1 MYFIIVN
8 VTRIKRF
15 FNVSIW
21 LVCGFVISLAI
32 LTHTP
37 SVQSFIGKKVAEA
50 VGDKL
55 GTRVKI
61 GRVDIGFLNR
71 LIIDNVIIYDKEQV
85 DMLKAGRISAKFD
98 IIDLSRGRITITSA
112 QLFALQARLYKSAP
126 DKQPNFQFVL
136 DSLASKDTETK
147 STLDLAIKSLVIRNG
162 HVIYDE
168 KYVAR
173 TQLFTP
179 SHINIDKIST
189 HIMLNK
195 LSNDSLN
202 IYTKKFSCIEQSG
215 LAINDFTFS
224 LVANRSHAA
233 LREFMLETP
242 QSKIMIPELDLAYQ
256 CDDHGMIPSS
266 LEYQGGLSGIITP
279 SDFAP
284 LAALLKDFSRPLS
297 LRAALSGTSSSL
309 KLKSIAI
316 HQGNDVSLE
325 VRGELHDWKKT
336 PRWSAVISRF
346 TMDAEA
352 VKYFTDALA
361 PKIQLPEFVGHI
373 GQTTLHGKFSGQ
385 GSDIAAD
392 ANLTTAI
399 GTVSLKAKTINH
411 LTSGRIDAKDLN
423 IGIIANQEN
432 LGELDGQL
440 DFKALHA
447 NGKYELKSVNG
458 NVTKF
463 DYNGYRYQNI
473 ALKYNADGQYD
484 HGEISIDDPNANVV
498 AYGKKKKAKTPD
510 FSIGAKIR
518 GLNLARLNLTDQFKD
533 ATIDADIEADIHG
546 SNFNNALGSVS
557 VSNFNVKG
565 GNRDYHLSQLTIN
578 AQRNDN
584 MHELAMNSDFGNVKV
599 TGRYNYATLLQSL
612 TNIVGSKLPTLPGLP
627 KMNHNIDNDFQINA
641 QIVKSDWLNSLLGI
655 PLNLKRPLTLE
666 GSVRDSNRKIEMTLN
681 LPSFDYGKSSYERG
695 YIRLTSP
702 DDVLEAFAHLQQV
715 GKNDGG
721 TYWNI
726 HALAED
732 NNLHTLLSF
741 ENNGKSNFSGIINT
755 EANFYNNHH
764 GMATANIN
772 IQPSTIA
779 IGDSVWHV
787 KPASINYYENHL
799 TVNHLSVEHNKQ
811 HIIINGEATPNAN
824 DTLTVDLH
832 DVDVSY
838 ILNLINFHSVEFAG
852 KATGLAHISSLF
864 GKPDMRGD
872 LWVRDFKFEDGRMG
886 ILTANVA
893 LNHQKEQ
900 LDIDATAF
908 DENDS
913 RTYIHGYVSPQRN
926 YIDLNIKANNTRGEF
941 IESFCGSFMGNTNLR
956 INGNVRVFGD
966 LSEVNLEGNAIADGS
981 IDIKPL
987 NTTYTLEAC
996 PVKLV
1001 PDEIRLANC
1010 NIMDRNGNRGVVNG
1024 AIYHKHLT
1032 RMTYDIGVTANN
1044 LLAYDFKTY
1053 GDQTFF
1059 GTVFATG
1066 DCRIKGKSGEVVIDA
1081 HATPQKGSFIE
1092 YNASSPE
1099 SISNQSFIHWQDR
1112 DSLKLAANTSHN
1124 EVEQDTESEI
1134 DIASD
1139 IHLNLQIDCTPDATL
1154 RVLMDKQSG
1163 DYIALHGN
1171 GSIRATYFNK
1181 GDFDM
1186 FGTYEVESGVYKLT
1200 IQNIIRRDFQFLPG
1214 GTIGFG
1220 GDPMDAIL
1228 KLKAQYAVNG
1238 VSLSDLN
1245 VGKSF
1250 TSNNIRV
1257 NCLMNITGTPIMPK
1271 VDFGLDLPTVS
1282 NDAKQMITQLINS
1295 EEGMN
1300 QQVLYLLAVGRFYSQ
1315 NNNSNS
1321 SLTTQQQSRTSLAMQ
1336 SILSG
1341 TISQQLNTILN
1352 TVTKND
1358 NWNFG
1363 ANISTGD
1370 EGWNNAEYEGLLSGR
1385 MLNNRLLFNGQFGYR
1400 DNANATTSFI
1410 GDFDLQYLIYPNGN
1424 LAVRV
1429 YNQTND
1435 RYFTKNSLNTQG
1447 LGIILKRD
1455 FNGWRDLLGLHPQ
1468 KKDKKAQKKDKK
1480 AQKKDKKAQKKDKN
1494 AKKKAKKAKDKRKNK
1509 QQ

>member
-55 GTRVKI
+55 GTEVKI

-112 QLFALQARLYKSAP
+112 QLFALLARLYKSAP

-147 STLDLAIKSLVIRNG
+147 STLDLAIKLLVIRNG

-173 TQLFTP
+173 TQLFSH

-202 IYTKKFSCIEQSG
+202 IYTKKFSCVEQSG
-215 LAINDFTFS
+215 MAINDFTFS

-242 QSKIMIPELDLAYQ
+242 QSKIKIPELDLAYQ
-256 CDDHGMIPSS
+256 CNNQGMIPSS
-266 LEYQGGLSGIITP
+266 LEYEGGLSGTITP
-279 SDFAP
+279 SDFAS
-284 LAALLKDFSRPLS
+284 LAAFLKDFSRPLS

-325 VRGELHDWKKT
+325 GRGELQDWKKT

-392 ANLTTAI
+392 ANLSTAI
-399 GTVSLKAKTINH
+399 GTVILKAKAINH

-423 IGIIANQEN
+423 IGIIANQDN

-498 AYGKKKKAKTPD
+498 AFGKKKRAKTPD

-546 SNFNNALGSVS
+546 SNFNNALGSIS

-584 MHELAMNSDFGNVKV
+584 VHELAMNSDFGNIKV

-666 GSVRDSNRKIEMTLN
+666 GSVRDSDRKIEMTLN

-732 NNLHTLLSF
+732 NKLHTLLSF

-926 YIDLNIKANNTRGEF
+926 YIDLNIKASNTRGEF
-941 IESFCGSFMGNTNLR
+941 IESFCSSFMRNINLR
-956 INGNVRVFGD
+956 INGNIRVFGD

-1112 DSLKLAANTSHN
+1112 DSLKQAANTRHN

-1468 KKDKKAQKKDKK
+1468 KKDKKA
-1480 AQKKDKKAQKKDKN
+1480 
-1494 AKKKAKKAKDKRKNK
+1494 KKKVKKAKDKRKNK

>member
-112 QLFALQARLYKSAP
+112 QLFTLQARLYKSAP
-126 DKQPNFQFVL
+126 GKQPNFQFVL

-173 TQLFTP
+173 TQLFSP

-202 IYTKKFSCIEQSG
+202 IYTKKFSCVEQSG
-215 LAINDFTFS
+215 LAINDLTFS

-242 QSKIMIPELDLAYQ
+242 QSKIKIPELDLAYQ
-256 CDDHGMIPSS
+256 CNDQGMIPSS
-266 LEYQGGLSGIITP
+266 LEYEGGLSGTITP

-284 LAALLKDFSRPLS
+284 LTAFLKDFSRPLS

-325 VRGELHDWKKT
+325 ARGELHDWKKT

-392 ANLTTAI
+392 ANLSTAI
-399 GTVSLKAKTINH
+399 GTVSLKAKAINH

-423 IGIIANQEN
+423 IGIIANQDN

-498 AYGKKKKAKTPD
+498 AFGKKKRAKTPE

-546 SNFNNALGSVS
+546 SNFNNALSSVS

-565 GNRDYHLSQLTIN
+565 GSRDYHLSQLTIN

-584 MHELAMNSDFGNVKV
+584 VHELAMNSDFGNIKV

-666 GSVRDSNRKIEMTLN
+666 GSVKDSNRKIEMTLN

-732 NNLHTLLSF
+732 NKLHTLLSF

-799 TVNHLSVEHNKQ
+799 TVNHLSVVHNKQ

-941 IESFCGSFMGNTNLR
+941 IESFCGSFMRNTNLR
-956 INGNVRVFGD
+956 INGNIRIFGD
-966 LSEVNLEGNAIADGS
+966 LSEVNLEGDAIADGS

-1053 GDQTFF
+1053 GDETFF

-1081 HATPQKGSFIE
+1081 HAAPQKGSFIE

-1112 DSLKLAANTSHN
+1112 DSLKLAANTRQN

-1186 FGTYEVESGVYKLT
+1186 FGTYEVENGVYKLT

-1468 KKDKKAQKKDKK
+1468 KKDKKA
-1480 AQKKDKKAQKKDKN
+1480 
-1494 AKKKAKKAKDKRKNK
+1494 KKKAKKAKDKRKNK

>member
-1 MYFIIVN
+1 M
-8 VTRIKRF
+8 
-15 FNVSIW
+15 
-21 LVCGFVISLAI
+21 
-32 LTHTP
+32 
-37 SVQSFIGKKVAEA
+37 QSFIGKKVAEA
-50 VGDKL
+50 VSDKL

-112 QLFALQARLYKSAP
+112 QLFALQARLYKSTP

-147 STLDLAIKSLVIRNG
+147 GTLDLAIKSLVIRNG

-202 IYTKKFSCIEQSG
+202 IYTKKFSCVEQSG

-256 CDDHGMIPSS
+256 CNDQGMIPSS
-266 LEYQGGLSGIITP
+266 LEYQGGLSGTITP

-297 LRAALSGTSSSL
+297 LRGALSGTSSSL

-325 VRGELHDWKKT
+325 ARGELHDWKKT

-346 TMDAEA
+346 TMDTEA
-352 VKYFTDALA
+352 VKYFTEALA

-373 GQTTLHGKFSGQ
+373 GQTTLYGKFSGQ

-399 GTVSLKAKTINH
+399 GTTSLKARTINH

-423 IGIIANQEN
+423 IGIIANQDN

-447 NGKYELKSVNG
+447 NGKYELESVNG

-498 AYGKKKKAKTPD
+498 AFGKKKRAKTPD

-578 AQRNDN
+578 AQHNDN
-584 MHELAMNSDFGNVKV
+584 VHELAMNCDFGNIKV

-641 QIVKSDWLNSLLGI
+641 QIVKSDWLNQLLGI

-732 NNLHTLLSF
+732 NKLHTLLSF

-824 DTLTVDLH
+824 DTLIVDLH

-941 IESFCGSFMGNTNLR
+941 IESFCSSFMRNTNLR

-1468 KKDKKAQKKDKK
+1468 KKDKKA
-1480 AQKKDKKAQKKDKN
+1480 
-1494 AKKKAKKAKDKRKNK
+1494 KKKAKKAKDKRKNK

>member
-55 GTRVKI
+55 GSRVKI

-173 TQLFTP
+173 TQLFSP

-202 IYTKKFSCIEQSG
+202 IYTKKFSCVEQSG

-256 CDDHGMIPSS
+256 CNDQGMIPSS
-266 LEYQGGLSGIITP
+266 LEYQGGLSGTITP

-284 LAALLKDFSRPLS
+284 LAVFLKDFSRPLS
-297 LRAALSGTSSSL
+297 LRAALNGTSSSL

-325 VRGELHDWKKT
+325 ARGELHDWKKT
-336 PRWSAVISRF
+336 PRWSAIISRF

-392 ANLTTAI
+392 ANLSTAI
-399 GTVSLKAKTINH
+399 GTVILKAKAINH

-423 IGIIANQEN
+423 IGIIANQDN

-498 AYGKKKKAKTPD
+498 AFGKKKKAKTPD

-584 MHELAMNSDFGNVKV
+584 VHELAMNSDFGNLKV

-732 NNLHTLLSF
+732 NKLHTLLSF

-799 TVNHLSVEHNKQ
+799 TVNHLSVVHNKQ

-941 IESFCGSFMGNTNLR
+941 IESFCGSFMRNTNLR
-956 INGNVRVFGD
+956 INGNVKVFGD

-981 IDIKPL
+981 MDIKPL

-996 PVKLV
+996 PIKLV

-1053 GDQTFF
+1053 SDQTFF

-1112 DSLKLAANTSHN
+1112 DSLKLAANTRHN

-1468 KKDKKAQKKDKK
+1468 KKDKKA
-1480 AQKKDKKAQKKDKN
+1480 
-1494 AKKKAKKAKDKRKNK
+1494 KKKAKKATSKRKNK

>member
-50 VGDKL
+50 VSDKL

-173 TQLFTP
+173 TQIFTP

-202 IYTKKFSCIEQSG
+202 IYTKKFSCVEQSG

-224 LVANRSHAA
+224 LVSNRSHAA
-233 LREFMLETP
+233 LREFMLEAP
-242 QSKIMIPELDLAYQ
+242 QSKIMISELDLDYQ
-256 CDDHGMIPSS
+256 CNDQGMIPSS
-266 LEYQGGLSGIITP
+266 LEYQGGLSGTITP

-309 KLKSIAI
+309 KLKNIAI
-316 HQGNDVSLE
+316 HQGNDISLE
-325 VRGELHDWKKT
+325 ARGELQDWKKT

-361 PKIQLPEFVGHI
+361 PKIQVPEFVGHI

-463 DYNGYRYQNI
+463 DYKGYRYQNI

-498 AYGKKKKAKTPD
+498 AFGKKKKAKTPD

-565 GNRDYHLSQLTIN
+565 GSRDYHLSQLTIN

-584 MHELAMNSDFGNVKV
+584 VHELAMNSDFGNIKV

-641 QIVKSDWLNSLLGI
+641 QIVKSDWLNQLLGI

-732 NNLHTLLSF
+732 NKLHTLLSF

-1468 KKDKKAQKKDKK
+1468 KKDKKA
-1480 AQKKDKKAQKKDKN
+1480 
-1494 AKKKAKKAKDKRKNK
+1494 KKKAKKAKDKRKNK

>member
-1480 AQKKDKKAQKKDKN
+1480 AQKKDKN

>member
-1 MYFIIVN
+1 MYFIIIN

-50 VGDKL
+50 VSDKL

-112 QLFALQARLYKSAP
+112 QLFALQARLYKPAP

-173 TQLFTP
+173 TQLFSP

-202 IYTKKFSCIEQSG
+202 IYTKKFSCVEQSG

-224 LVANRSHAA
+224 LVANRSHVA

-256 CDDHGMIPSS
+256 CNDQGMIPSS
-266 LEYQGGLSGIITP
+266 LEYQGGLSGTITP

-325 VRGELHDWKKT
+325 ARGELHDWEKT

-392 ANLTTAI
+392 ANLSTAI
-399 GTVSLKAKTINH
+399 GTVILKAKAINH

-423 IGIIANQEN
+423 IGIIANQDN

-498 AYGKKKKAKTPD
+498 AFGKKKKAKTPD

-584 MHELAMNSDFGNVKV
+584 VHELAMNSDFGKIKV
-599 TGRYNYATLLQSL
+599 TGRYNYATLLHSL

-732 NNLHTLLSF
+732 NKLHTLLSF

-941 IESFCGSFMGNTNLR
+941 IESFCGSFMRNTNLR

-996 PVKLV
+996 PIKLV

-1053 GDQTFF
+1053 SDQTFF

-1112 DSLKLAANTSHN
+1112 DSLKLAANTRHN

-1468 KKDKKAQKKDKK
+1468 KKDKKA
-1480 AQKKDKKAQKKDKN
+1480 
-1494 AKKKAKKAKDKRKNK
+1494 KKKAKKATSKRKNK

>member
-37 SVQSFIGKKVAEA
+37 SVQSFIGKKVADA

-173 TQLFTP
+173 TQLFSP

-202 IYTKKFSCIEQSG
+202 IYTKKFSCVEQSG

-242 QSKIMIPELDLAYQ
+242 QSKIMIPELDLSYQ
-256 CDDHGMIPSS
+256 CNDQGLIPSS
-266 LEYQGGLSGIITP
+266 LEYQGGLSGTITP

-284 LAALLKDFSRPLS
+284 LTAFLKDFSRPLS

-325 VRGELHDWKKT
+325 ARGELHDWEKT

-392 ANLTTAI
+392 ANLSTAI
-399 GTVSLKAKTINH
+399 GTVILKAKAINH

-423 IGIIANQEN
+423 IGIIANQDN

-447 NGKYELKSVNG
+447 NGKYKLKSVNG

-473 ALKYNADGQYD
+473 ALKYNSDGQYD
-484 HGEISIDDPNANVV
+484 HGEVSIDDPNANVV
-498 AYGKKKKAKTPD
+498 AFGKKKKAKTPD

-584 MHELAMNSDFGNVKV
+584 VHELAMNSDFGNIKV

-641 QIVKSDWLNSLLGI
+641 QIVKSDWLSSLLGI

-732 NNLHTLLSF
+732 NKLHTLLSF

-941 IESFCGSFMGNTNLR
+941 IESFCGSFMRNTNLR
-956 INGNVRVFGD
+956 INGNIRVFGD

-1112 DSLKLAANTSHN
+1112 DSLKLAANTRHN

-1220 GDPMDAIL
+1220 GAPMDAIL

-1468 KKDKKAQKKDKK
+1468 KKDKKA
-1480 AQKKDKKAQKKDKN
+1480 
-1494 AKKKAKKAKDKRKNK
+1494 KKKAKKATSKRKNK

>member
-37 SVQSFIGKKVAEA
+37 SVQGFIGKKVAEA
-50 VGDKL
+50 VSDKL

-112 QLFALQARLYKSAP
+112 QLFALQARLYKSTP

-202 IYTKKFSCIEQSG
+202 IYTKKFSCVEQSG
-215 LAINDFTFS
+215 MAINDFTFS
-224 LVANRSHAA
+224 LVANRSHAT
-233 LREFMLETP
+233 LREFILETP

-256 CDDHGMIPSS
+256 CNDQGMIPSS
-266 LEYQGGLSGIITP
+266 LEYQGGLSGTITP

-316 HQGNDVSLE
+316 HQGNDASLE
-325 VRGELHDWKKT
+325 ARGELHDWKKT

-399 GTVSLKAKTINH
+399 GTASLKTKTINH

-423 IGIIANQEN
+423 IGIIANQDN

-533 ATIDADIEADIHG
+533 VTIDADIEADIHG

-584 MHELAMNSDFGNVKV
+584 VHELAMNSDFGNIKV

-641 QIVKSDWLNSLLGI
+641 QIVKSDWLNQLLGI

-715 GKNDGG
+715 GKNDSG

-732 NNLHTLLSF
+732 NKLHTLLSF

-941 IESFCGSFMGNTNLR
+941 IESFCGSFMRNTNLR

-1001 PDEIRLANC
+1001 PDEIRLTNC

-1257 NCLMNITGTPIMPK
+1257 NCLMNINGTPIMPK

-1468 KKDKKAQKKDKK
+1468 KKDKKA
-1480 AQKKDKKAQKKDKN
+1480 
-1494 AKKKAKKAKDKRKNK
+1494 KKKAKKAKDKRKNK

>member
-55 GTRVKI
+55 GTGVKI

-112 QLFALQARLYKSAP
+112 QLFALQARLYKPAP

-173 TQLFTP
+173 TQLFSP

-202 IYTKKFSCIEQSG
+202 IYTKKFSCVEQSG
-215 LAINDFTFS
+215 MAINDFTFS

-233 LREFMLETP
+233 LRDFMLETP

-256 CDDHGMIPSS
+256 CNDQGMIPSS
-266 LEYQGGLSGIITP
+266 LEYQGGLSGTITP

-284 LAALLKDFSRPLS
+284 LTALLKDFSRPLS

-325 VRGELHDWKKT
+325 ARGELHDWKKT

-392 ANLTTAI
+392 ANLSTAI
-399 GTVSLKAKTINH
+399 GTVILKAKAINH

-423 IGIIANQEN
+423 IGIIANQDN

-498 AYGKKKKAKTPD
+498 AFGKKKKAKTPD
-510 FSIGAKIR
+510 FSIGARIR

-584 MHELAMNSDFGNVKV
+584 VHELAMNSDFGNIKV

-641 QIVKSDWLNSLLGI
+641 QIAKSDWLNSLLGI

-732 NNLHTLLSF
+732 NKLHTLLSF

-941 IESFCGSFMGNTNLR
+941 IESFCGSFMRNTNLR
-956 INGNVRVFGD
+956 INGNIRVFGD
-966 LSEVNLEGNAIADGS
+966 LSEVNLEGDAIADGS

-1468 KKDKKAQKKDKK
+1468 KKDKKA
-1480 AQKKDKKAQKKDKN
+1480 
-1494 AKKKAKKAKDKRKNK
+1494 KKKAKKATSKRKNK

>member
-168 KYVAR
+168 KYIAR

-202 IYTKKFSCIEQSG
+202 IYTKKFSCVEQSG

-242 QSKIMIPELDLAYQ
+242 QSKIKIPELDLAYQ
-256 CDDHGMIPSS
+256 CNDQGMIPSS
-266 LEYQGGLSGIITP
+266 LEYQGGLSGTITP

-325 VRGELHDWKKT
+325 ARGELQDWKKT

-346 TMDAEA
+346 TMDTEA
-352 VKYFTDALA
+352 VKYFTEALA
-361 PKIQLPEFVGHI
+361 PKILLPEFVGHI

-385 GSDIAAD
+385 GSDITAD
-392 ANLTTAI
+392 ANLSTAI
-399 GTVSLKAKTINH
+399 GTASLKTKTINH

-423 IGIIANQEN
+423 IGVIANQDN

-447 NGKYELKSVNG
+447 NGKYEFKSVNG

-484 HGEISIDDPNANVV
+484 HGEICIDDPNANVV
-498 AYGKKKKAKTPD
+498 AFGKKKKAKTPD

-584 MHELAMNSDFGNVKV
+584 VHELAMNSDFGNIKV

-641 QIVKSDWLNSLLGI
+641 QIVKSDWLNQLLGI

-732 NNLHTLLSF
+732 NKLHTLLSF

-941 IESFCGSFMGNTNLR
+941 IESFCGSFMRNTNLR
-956 INGNVRVFGD
+956 INGDIRVFGD

-1010 NIMDRNGNRGVVNG
+1010 NIMDRNGNRGIVNG

-1163 DYIALHGN
+1163 DYLALHGN

-1468 KKDKKAQKKDKK
+1468 KKDKKA
-1480 AQKKDKKAQKKDKN
+1480 
-1494 AKKKAKKAKDKRKNK
+1494 KKKAKKAKEKRKNK

>member
-55 GTRVKI
+55 GTKVKI

-71 LIIDNVIIYDKEQV
+71 LIIDNVVIYDKEQV

-173 TQLFTP
+173 TQLFSP
-179 SHINIDKIST
+179 CHININKIST

-202 IYTKKFSCIEQSG
+202 IYTKKFSCVEQSG

-256 CDDHGMIPSS
+256 CNEQGMIPSS
-266 LEYQGGLSGIITP
+266 LEYQGGLSGTITP
-279 SDFAP
+279 SDFTP

-297 LRAALSGTSSSL
+297 LRGALSGTSSSL

-325 VRGELHDWKKT
+325 ARGELQDWKKT

-385 GSDIAAD
+385 GADIAAD
-392 ANLTTAI
+392 ANLSTAI
-399 GTVSLKAKTINH
+399 GTVSLKAKAINH

-423 IGIIANQEN
+423 IGIIANQDN

-498 AYGKKKKAKTPD
+498 AFGKKKKAKTPD
-510 FSIGAKIR
+510 FSIEARIR

-546 SNFNNALGSVS
+546 SNFNSALGSVS

-584 MHELAMNSDFGNVKV
+584 VHELAMNSDFGNIKV

-732 NNLHTLLSF
+732 NKLHTLLSF

-764 GMATANIN
+764 GMATADIN

-799 TVNHLSVEHNKQ
+799 TVNNLSVEHNKQ

-926 YIDLNIKANNTRGEF
+926 YIDLNIKASNTRGEF
-941 IESFCGSFMGNTNLR
+941 IESFCGSFMRNTNLR

-981 IDIKPL
+981 MDIKPL

-1112 DSLKLAANTSHN
+1112 DSLKLAANTRHN

-1352 TVTKND
+1352 SVTKND

-1410 GDFDLQYLIYPNGN
+1410 GDFDLQYLIHPNGN

-1468 KKDKKAQKKDKK
+1468 KKDKKA
-1480 AQKKDKKAQKKDKN
+1480 
-1494 AKKKAKKAKDKRKNK
+1494 KKKAKKTTSKRKNK

>member
-37 SVQSFIGKKVAEA
+37 SVQNFIGKKVAEA

-173 TQLFTP
+173 TQLFSP

-202 IYTKKFSCIEQSG
+202 IYTKKFSCVEQSG

-256 CDDHGMIPSS
+256 CNDQGMIPSS
-266 LEYQGGLSGIITP
+266 LEYEGGLSGTITP

-284 LAALLKDFSRPLS
+284 LTAFLKDFSRPLS

-325 VRGELHDWKKT
+325 ARGELHDWKKT

-352 VKYFTDALA
+352 LKYFTDALA

-392 ANLTTAI
+392 ANLSTAI

-423 IGIIANQEN
+423 IGIIANQDN
-432 LGELDGQL
+432 LGEFDGQL

-498 AYGKKKKAKTPD
+498 AFVKKKKAKTPD

-546 SNFNNALGSVS
+546 SNFNNALGSMS

-584 MHELAMNSDFGNVKV
+584 VHELAMNSDFGNIKV

-732 NNLHTLLSF
+732 NKLHTLLSF

-941 IESFCGSFMGNTNLR
+941 IESFCSSFMRNTNLR

-996 PVKLV
+996 PIKLV

-1010 NIMDRNGNRGVVNG
+1010 NIMDRNGNHGVVNG

-1112 DSLKLAANTSHN
+1112 DSLKLAANTRHN

-1468 KKDKKAQKKDKK
+1468 KKDKKA
-1480 AQKKDKKAQKKDKN
+1480 
-1494 AKKKAKKAKDKRKNK
+1494 KKKAKKAKDKRKNK

>member
-98 IIDLSRGRITITSA
+98 IIDLSRGCITITSA

-168 KYVAR
+168 KYIAR
-173 TQLFTP
+173 TQLFSP

-202 IYTKKFSCIEQSG
+202 IYTKKFSCVEQSG
-215 LAINDFTFS
+215 LEINDFTFS
-224 LVANRSHAA
+224 LVGNRSHAA

-242 QSKIMIPELDLAYQ
+242 QSKIMIPELDLSYQ
-256 CDDHGMIPSS
+256 GNDQGLIPSS
-266 LEYQGGLSGIITP
+266 LEYQGGLSGTITP

-284 LAALLKDFSRPLS
+284 LTAFLKDFSRPLS

-325 VRGELHDWKKT
+325 ARGELHDWEKT

-361 PKIQLPEFVGHI
+361 HKIQLPEFVGHI

-385 GSDIAAD
+385 GADIAAD
-392 ANLTTAI
+392 ANLSTAI

-423 IGIIANQEN
+423 IGIIANQDN

-447 NGKYELKSVNG
+447 NGKYKLKSVNG

-484 HGEISIDDPNANVV
+484 HGEISINDPNANVV
-498 AYGKKKKAKTPD
+498 AFGKKKKAKTPE

-584 MHELAMNSDFGNVKV
+584 VHELAMNSDFGNIKV

-732 NNLHTLLSF
+732 NKLHTLLSF

-941 IESFCGSFMGNTNLR
+941 IESFCGSFMRNTNLR
-956 INGNVRVFGD
+956 INGNIRVFGD

-981 IDIKPL
+981 MDIKPL

-1112 DSLKLAANTSHN
+1112 DSLKLAANTIHN

-1154 RVLMDKQSG
+1154 RVLMDKQSA

-1468 KKDKKAQKKDKK
+1468 KKDKKA
-1480 AQKKDKKAQKKDKN
+1480 
-1494 AKKKAKKAKDKRKNK
+1494 KKKAKKAKDKRKNK

>member
-126 DKQPNFQFVL
+126 GKQPNFQFVL

-147 STLDLAIKSLVIRNG
+147 GTLDLAIKSLVIRNG

-173 TQLFTP
+173 TQLFSP

-202 IYTKKFSCIEQSG
+202 IYTKKFSCVEQSG

-256 CDDHGMIPSS
+256 CDDQGMIPSS
-266 LEYQGGLSGIITP
+266 LEYQGGLSGTITP

-284 LAALLKDFSRPLS
+284 LAAFLKDFSRPLS

-325 VRGELHDWKKT
+325 ARGELHDWKKT

-361 PKIQLPEFVGHI
+361 PKIQLPVFVGHI

-392 ANLTTAI
+392 ANLSTAI
-399 GTVSLKAKTINH
+399 GTVILKTKTINH

-423 IGIIANQEN
+423 IGIIANQDN

-473 ALKYNADGQYD
+473 ALKYNADSQYD
-484 HGEISIDDPNANVV
+484 HGEVSIDDPNANVV
-498 AYGKKKKAKTPD
+498 AFGKKKKAKTPD
-510 FSIGAKIR
+510 FSIEARIR

-584 MHELAMNSDFGNVKV
+584 VHELAMNSDFGNIKV

-655 PLNLKRPLTLE
+655 PLYLKRPLTLE

-732 NNLHTLLSF
+732 NKLHTLLSF

-872 LWVRDFKFEDGRMG
+872 LWVRDFKLEDGRMG

-941 IESFCGSFMGNTNLR
+941 IESFCGSFMRNTNLR
-956 INGNVRVFGD
+956 INGNIRVFGD

-1112 DSLKLAANTSHN
+1112 DSLKLAANTRHN

-1220 GDPMDAIL
+1220 GAPMDAIL

-1468 KKDKKAQKKDKK
+1468 KKDKKA
-1480 AQKKDKKAQKKDKN
+1480 
-1494 AKKKAKKAKDKRKNK
+1494 KKKAKKATSKRKNK

>member
-37 SVQSFIGKKVAEA
+37 SVQSFIGKNVAEA

-399 GTVSLKAKTINH
+399 GTASLKTKTINH

-423 IGIIANQEN
+423 IGIIANQDN

-498 AYGKKKKAKTPD
+498 AFGKKKKAKTPD

-584 MHELAMNSDFGNVKV
+584 VHELAMNSDFGNVKV

-715 GKNDGG
+715 GKNDDG

-732 NNLHTLLSF
+732 NKLHTLLSF
-741 ENNGKSNFSGIINT
+741 ENNGKSKFSGIINT

-824 DTLTVDLH
+824 DTLTVDMH

-864 GKPDMRGD
+864 SKPDMRGD

-926 YIDLNIKANNTRGEF
+926 YIDLNIKADNTRGEF
-941 IESFCGSFMGNTNLR
+941 IESFCGSFMRNTNLR

-1271 VDFGLDLPTVS
+1271 VDFGLDLPTMS

-1341 TISQQLNTILN
+1341 SISQQLNTILN

-1447 LGIILKRD
+1447 LGIILKKD

-1468 KKDKKAQKKDKK
+1468 KKDKKA
-1480 AQKKDKKAQKKDKN
+1480 
-1494 AKKKAKKAKDKRKNK
+1494 KKKVKKVKDKRKNK

>member
-50 VGDKL
+50 VSDKL

-173 TQLFTP
+173 TQLFNP
-179 SHINIDKIST
+179 SHINIDKISI

-202 IYTKKFSCIEQSG
+202 IYTKKFSCVEQSG

-224 LVANRSHAA
+224 LVANQSHAA

-266 LEYQGGLSGIITP
+266 LEYQGGLSGTITP

-325 VRGELHDWKKT
+325 ARGELQDWKKT

-352 VKYFTDALA
+352 VKYFTDALT

-385 GSDIAAD
+385 GSDITAD
-392 ANLTTAI
+392 ANLSTAI
-399 GTVSLKAKTINH
+399 GTASLKTKTINH

-423 IGIIANQEN
+423 IGIIANQDN

-498 AYGKKKKAKTPD
+498 AFGKKKKAKTPD

-584 MHELAMNSDFGNVKV
+584 VHELAMNSDFGNAKV

-641 QIVKSDWLNSLLGI
+641 QIVKSDWLNQLLGI

-732 NNLHTLLSF
+732 NKLHTLLSF

-913 RTYIHGYVSPQRN
+913 RTYIHGYISPQRN

-941 IESFCGSFMGNTNLR
+941 IESFCGSFMRNTNLR

-1032 RMTYDIGVTANN
+1032 RMTYDIGITANN

-1163 DYIALHGN
+1163 DHIALHGN

-1468 KKDKKAQKKDKK
+1468 KKDKKA
-1480 AQKKDKKAQKKDKN
+1480 
-1494 AKKKAKKAKDKRKNK
+1494 KKKVKKAKDKRKNK

>member
-168 KYVAR
+168 KYIAR
-173 TQLFTP
+173 TQLFSP

-202 IYTKKFSCIEQSG
+202 IYTKKFSCVEQSG

-224 LVANRSHAA
+224 LAANRSHAA
-233 LREFMLETP
+233 FREFMLETP

-256 CDDHGMIPSS
+256 CNDQGMIPSS
-266 LEYQGGLSGIITP
+266 LEYQGGLSGTITP

-284 LAALLKDFSRPLS
+284 LTAFLKDFSRPLS

-325 VRGELHDWKKT
+325 ARGELHDWEKT

-361 PKIQLPEFVGHI
+361 PKIQLPELVGHI

-392 ANLTTAI
+392 ANLSTAI
-399 GTVSLKAKTINH
+399 GTVILKTKTINH

-423 IGIIANQEN
+423 IGIIADQDN

-498 AYGKKKKAKTPD
+498 AFGKKMKAKTPD

-584 MHELAMNSDFGNVKV
+584 VHELAMNSDFGNIKV

-732 NNLHTLLSF
+732 NKLHTLLSF

-799 TVNHLSVEHNKQ
+799 RVNHLSVEHNKQ
-811 HIIINGEATPNAN
+811 HIIINGEATPNAH

-941 IESFCGSFMGNTNLR
+941 IESFCGSFMRNTNLR

-981 IDIKPL
+981 MDIKPL

-1099 SISNQSFIHWQDR
+1099 SISNQSFIRWQDR
-1112 DSLKLAANTSHN
+1112 DSLKLAANPRHN

-1468 KKDKKAQKKDKK
+1468 KKDKKA
-1480 AQKKDKKAQKKDKN
+1480 
-1494 AKKKAKKAKDKRKNK
+1494 KKKVKKAKDKRKNK

>member
-50 VGDKL
+50 VSDKL

-71 LIIDNVIIYDKEQV
+71 LIIDNVIIYDNEQV

-173 TQLFTP
+173 TQIFTP

-202 IYTKKFSCIEQSG
+202 IYTKKFSCVEQSG

-233 LREFMLETP
+233 LREFMLEAP
-242 QSKIMIPELDLAYQ
+242 QSKIKIPELDLDYQ
-256 CDDHGMIPSS
+256 CNDQGMIPSS
-266 LEYQGGLSGIITP
+266 LEYQGGLSGTITP

-297 LRAALSGTSSSL
+297 LRAALSGTSSLL
-309 KLKSIAI
+309 KLKSIDI

-325 VRGELHDWKKT
+325 ARGELQDWKKS
-336 PRWSAVISRF
+336 PRWSAVIARF
-346 TMDAEA
+346 TMDAEV

-373 GQTTLHGKFSGQ
+373 GQTTLHGKFSGH
-385 GSDIAAD
+385 GSDISAE
-392 ANLTTAI
+392 ANLSTAI
-399 GTVSLKAKTINH
+399 GTASLKTKTINH

-423 IGIIANQEN
+423 IGVIANQDN
-432 LGELDGQL
+432 LGELDGKL

-498 AYGKKKKAKTPD
+498 AFGKKKKAKTPD

-584 MHELAMNSDFGNVKV
+584 VHELAMNSDFGNIKV

-732 NNLHTLLSF
+732 NKLHTLLSF

-941 IESFCGSFMGNTNLR
+941 IESFCGSFMRNTNLR
-956 INGNVRVFGD
+956 INGDIRVFGD

-1455 FNGWRDLLGLHPQ
+1455 FNGWRDLLGMHPQ
-1468 KKDKKAQKKDKK
+1468 KKDKKA
-1480 AQKKDKKAQKKDKN
+1480 
-1494 AKKKAKKAKDKRKNK
+1494 KKKAKKATSKRKNK

>member
-399 GTVSLKAKTINH
+399 GTASLKTKTINH

-423 IGIIANQEN
+423 IGIIANQDN

-498 AYGKKKKAKTPD
+498 AFGKKKKAKTPD

-584 MHELAMNSDFGNVKV
+584 VHELAMNSDFGNVKV

-715 GKNDGG
+715 GKNDDG

-732 NNLHTLLSF
+732 NKLHTLLSF
-741 ENNGKSNFSGIINT
+741 ENNGKSKFSGIINT

-824 DTLTVDLH
+824 DTLTVDMH

-926 YIDLNIKANNTRGEF
+926 YIDLNIKADNTRGEF
-941 IESFCGSFMGNTNLR
+941 IESFCGSFMRNTNLR

-1271 VDFGLDLPTVS
+1271 VDFGLDLPTMS

-1447 LGIILKRD
+1447 LGIILKKD

-1468 KKDKKAQKKDKK
+1468 KKDKKA
-1480 AQKKDKKAQKKDKN
+1480 
-1494 AKKKAKKAKDKRKNK
+1494 KKKVKKVKDKRKNK

>member
-50 VGDKL
+50 VSDKL

-168 KYVAR
+168 KFVAR
-173 TQLFTP
+173 TQLFSP

-202 IYTKKFSCIEQSG
+202 IYTKKFSCVEQSG

-256 CDDHGMIPSS
+256 CNDQGMIPSS
-266 LEYQGGLSGIITP
+266 LEYQGGLSGTITP

-284 LAALLKDFSRPLS
+284 LAALLKDFSHPLS
-297 LRAALSGTSSSL
+297 LRAALSGTLSSL

-316 HQGNDVSLE
+316 HQGNDASLE
-325 VRGELHDWKKT
+325 ARGELQDWKKS

-361 PKIQLPEFVGHI
+361 PKILLPEFVGHI

-423 IGIIANQEN
+423 IGIFANQDN

-498 AYGKKKKAKTPD
+498 AFGKKKKAKTPD

-584 MHELAMNSDFGNVKV
+584 VHELAMNSDFGNVKV

-641 QIVKSDWLNSLLGI
+641 QIVKSDWLNQLLGI

-715 GKNDGG
+715 GRNDGG

-726 HALAED
+726 HALAE
-732 NNLHTLLSF
+732 NNKLHTLLSF

-872 LWVRDFKFEDGRMG
+872 LWVRDFKFEDGHMG

-941 IESFCGSFMGNTNLR
+941 IESFCSSFMRNTNLR

-1468 KKDKKAQKKDKK
+1468 KKDKKA
-1480 AQKKDKKAQKKDKN
+1480 
-1494 AKKKAKKAKDKRKNK
+1494 KKKVKKAKDKRKNK